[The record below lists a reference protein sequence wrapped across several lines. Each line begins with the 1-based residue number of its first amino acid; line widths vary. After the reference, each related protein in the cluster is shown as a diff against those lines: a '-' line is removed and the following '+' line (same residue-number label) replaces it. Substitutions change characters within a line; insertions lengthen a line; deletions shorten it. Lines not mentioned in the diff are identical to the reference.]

1 MVCPGKSIR
10 ISLSVCK
17 LCGQYKTTVQNATQN
32 YEIQRGDFRFVSEF
46 FTGGFSA
53 VLTVVNTRYLIL
65 RDSVIYKLTR
75 IRNNGL
81 LQATDR

>member
-17 LCGQYKTTVQNATQN
+17 LCEQYNTTVQNATQN
-32 YEIQRGDFRFVSEF
+32 YEIQRGNFRYFSEF
-46 FTGGFSA
+46 FTGGFSTA
-53 VLTVVNTRYLIL
+53 LTVVNMRYLIL
-65 RDSVIYKLTR
+65 RDLVIYKLTR

>member
-17 LCGQYKTTVQNATQN
+17 LCEQYKTTVQNATQN

-65 RDSVIYKLTR
+65 RDSLIYKLTR
-75 IRNNGL
+75 IRNNEL